1 MIIIFCPAT
10 GGTADGEIYMYEL
23 DGGPARVLRRMQ
35 YIITLRRK
43 RPRHYYVEA
52 IIVI

>member
-23 DGGPARVLRRMQ
+23 DGCITTYAI
-35 YIITLRRK
+35 YITFRRK
-43 RPRHYYVEA
+43 RPRHYCVDA
-52 IIVI
+52 ITAI